1 MLQAASRQSSR
12 VPGER
17 MGTAK
22 QDFERFVRWLNE
34 PGRLAPESARRMANL
49 TLMNFDAVA
58 AMARQHNRRS
68 QLLAGLARQHLAA
81 TSADL
86 PEFLDAAVQEK
97 WPWLRLRSLTLGP
110 FRGFREPQ
118 TFDLSKRVVLC
129 YGPNGSGKSSLC
141 EALEYVLLGA
151 VEEAGSKRIEQR
163 DYLANIHAGRFANPI
178 LTATNAEGGEVQVA
192 ADENAFRFFFV
203 EKNRIDNFSR
213 IAATPPGRKTGLIA
227 TLFGMDQFNDFA
239 SHFNESMDAALTLT
253 TEAQTQLAGRRQA
266 LRTDELTRD
275 GEAEQ
280 LRALDQAATDY
291 AAGVAENLSY
301 DELKQ
306 LVLGNEET
314 PSRLQELDTKLRSL
328 MPAVTNISRR
338 IVADLFANADAGL
351 ENLAASQRGLDEK
364 RSQISFRKL
373 FAAVQALR
381 AEHADCCPACL
392 TPIAEAA
399 RNPFERADAGLRE
412 LEGLAR
418 LEADHDRLRRE
429 ASEASRDL
437 RTGLRNIEEFLASE
451 GQADTLVGAY
461 LRALPHNPDT
471 PGWWINVYSSETD
484 ETGATPSLE
493 QILVV
498 AAQAAA
504 RDERTREALRLRGE
518 DLAEQTR
525 LNDARIWMAEHDGRR
540 HQVME
545 NAAQARSR
553 ITQWEEANADLIRRA
568 GEEQQA
574 NVRDRPL
581 KEAYDSFYG
590 LLGRFREQLPG
601 MLMADLNASTMTL
614 YNEFNHGDRDEDKL
628 AELRLPLTGEDVI
641 EIAFRGNPQRRV
653 NALTALS
660 EGHIRCLGLAVLL
673 AKAESV
679 GAPLIIFDD
688 AINAIDHDHRSGIRA
703 AIFESER
710 FRKTQIIVTCHSPEF
725 VKDVENHLP
734 RELRDDCHQF
744 VLLHH
749 RGDYQPRVNPPGTQN
764 YLARAREAIDERYNA
779 RDALSFARKSLE
791 MLTHKAWK
799 WLESHRVG
807 NISVQVEG
815 PGKEPQLYGLCTA
828 LRKKLLDARTF
839 AHDSKTPLL
848 ENLNTILGI
857 PEDNL
862 VWTLLNKGTHEEPNR
877 DDFDMVHVET
887 VLAVLSNVDA
897 LELRPNR

>member
-1 MLQAASRQSSR
+1 MLQGVSQQSRHG
-12 VPGER
+12 PEGR

-22 QDFERFVRWLNE
+22 LDFERFVRWLNE
-34 PGRLAPESARRMANL
+34 PGRLALESARRMANL
-49 TLMNFDAVA
+49 TLTNFDAVA
-58 AMARQHNRRS
+58 ATARQHNRRS
-68 QLLAGLARQHLAA
+68 QLLASLARQHLAA
-81 TSADL
+81 TSSDL
-86 PEFLDAAVQEK
+86 PEFPDAVVQGQ
-97 WPWLRLRSLTLGP
+97 WPWVRLRSLTLGP
-110 FRGFREPQ
+110 FRGFRESQ
-118 TFDLSKRVVLC
+118 TFDLSKRLVLC

-141 EALEYVLLGA
+141 EALEYALRGA
-151 VEEAGSKRIEQR
+151 VEEAGSKRVEQR
-163 DYLANIHAGRFANPI
+163 DYLANIHAGRFADPI
-178 LTATNAEGGEVQVA
+178 LTATDAAGGEVQVA

-213 IAATPPGRKTGLIA
+213 IAATSPGRKTDLIA

-253 TEAQTQLAGRRQA
+253 TETQAKLAGRRQA

-280 LRALDQAATDY
+280 LRALDQAAADY
-291 AAGVAENLSY
+291 AMHVAENLAY
-301 DELKQ
+301 DDLKL

-314 PSRLQELDTKLRSL
+314 PSRLRELDTKLRSL
-328 MPAVTNISRR
+328 MPPVTNESRQ
-338 IVADLFANADAGL
+338 IVADLYTNADSSVRG
-351 ENLAASQRGLDEK
+351 LAASQRGLDER
-364 RSQISFRKL
+364 RSQVSFRQL

-381 AEHADCCPACL
+381 AEHVDHCPACL
-392 TPIAEAA
+392 TPIAEVAS
-399 RNPFERADAGLRE
+399 NPFERADAGLRE
-412 LEGLAR
+412 LEELAR
-418 LEADHDRLRRE
+418 LEADHERLRRA

-437 RTGLRNIEEFLASE
+437 RTGLRNLEDFLESE
-451 GQADTLVGAY
+451 GQANTLVGAY
-461 LRALPHNPDT
+461 MSALPHNPDA
-471 PGWWINVYSSETD
+471 PDWWIAVYSSEND
-484 ETGATPSLE
+484 EIGATPSLE

-504 RDERTREALRLRGE
+504 RDERTREALRLRDD
-518 DLAEQTR
+518 DLAEQAR
-525 LNDARIWMAEHDGRR
+525 LNDARIWMAEHDCRR
-540 HQVME
+540 RQVLE
-545 NAAQARSR
+545 NAAAARDR
-553 ITQWEEANADLIRRA
+553 IVQWEDANADLITRA
-568 GEEQQA
+568 GEEEQA
-574 NVRDRPL
+574 NVRDWPI

-590 LLGRFREQLPG
+590 LLARFREQLPS
-601 MLMADLNASTMTL
+601 MLIADLNASTMSL

-628 AELRLPLTGEDVI
+628 ADLRLPLTGDGI
-641 EIAFRGNPQRRV
+641 IGITFRGTPQRRV

-660 EGHIRCLGLAVLL
+660 EGHIRCLGLAILL
-673 AKAESV
+673 AKAESL

-710 FRKTQIIVTCHSPEF
+710 FRQTQIILTCHSPEF

-734 RELRDDCHQF
+734 RELRDDCHQY

-764 YLARAREAIDERYNA
+764 YLARAREAIDERYNS

-807 NISVQVEG
+807 NISLQIEG

-828 LRKKLLDARTF
+828 LRKKLMDARTF
-839 AHDSKTPLL
+839 AHHSKEPLL
-848 ENLNTILGI
+848 DNLNTILGI

-877 DDFDMVHVET
+877 DDFDTGHVET
-887 VLAVLSNVDA
+887 VLAALNNIDA

>member
-1 MLQAASRQSSR
+1 
-12 VPGER
+12 
-17 MGTAK
+17 MGTAR

-49 TLMNFDAVA
+49 TLAHFDAVA
-58 AMARQHNRRS
+58 AMARQHNNRS
-68 QLLAGLARQHLAA
+68 QLLARLARQHLA
-81 TSADL
+81 TTNADL
-86 PEFLDAAVQEK
+86 PEFLDAATQGR
-97 WPWLRLRSLTLGP
+97 WPWLRLCSLTLGP

-141 EALEYVLLGA
+141 EALEYALRGA

-163 DYLANIHAGRFANPI
+163 DYLANIHAGRFVNPT
-178 LTATNAEGGEVQVA
+178 LTATDAEGGEVKVT

-213 IAATPPGRKTGLIA
+213 IAATPPGRKTDLIA

-253 TEAQTQLAGRRQA
+253 TETQTRLAARRQA

-275 GEAEQ
+275 GAAEQ
-280 LRALDQAATDY
+280 LRALDEAAAKY
-291 AAGVAENLSY
+291 AAGVAENLTY
-301 DELKQ
+301 DELK
-306 LVLGNEET
+306 LLAFGDEET

-328 MPAVTNISRR
+328 MPAVTNNSRQ
-338 IVADLFANADAGL
+338 IVADLFVNANAGV
-351 ENLAASQRGLDEK
+351 ENLAASQRGLDEQC
-364 RSQISFRKL
+364 SQVSFRQL

-381 AEHADCCPACL
+381 AEHVDRCPACL
-392 TPIAEAA
+392 TPIAEVAS
-399 RNPFERADAGLRE
+399 NPFERADAGLRE
-412 LEGLAR
+412 LEELAK
-418 LEADHDRLRRE
+418 LEADHDRLRR
-429 ASEASRDL
+429 AAGEASRAL
-437 RTGLRNIEEFLASE
+437 RTGLRNLEEFLASE
-451 GQADTLVGAY
+451 GQADTLVGVY
-461 LRALPHNPDT
+461 LRAMPHNPDT
-471 PGWWINVYSSETD
+471 SDWWIAVYTPETD
-484 ETGATPSLE
+484 ETGTTPSLE
-493 QILVV
+493 QILIV
-498 AAQAAA
+498 ADQAGA
-504 RDERTREALRLRGE
+504 RDERTREALGLRDE

-525 LNDARIWMAEHDGRR
+525 LNDARVWMAERDGRH

-545 NAAQARSR
+545 NAAHARGR

-568 GEEQQA
+568 GEEEQA
-574 NVRDRPL
+574 NVRDRPI

-601 MLMADLNASTMTL
+601 MLMADLNASTMAL

-628 AELRLPLTGEDVI
+628 ADLRLPLTGDGI
-641 EIAFRGNPQRRV
+641 IDIALRGNPHRRV
-653 NALTALS
+653 NALAALS
-660 EGHIRCLGLAVLL
+660 EGHIRCLGLAILL
-673 AKAESV
+673 AKAEAV

-710 FRKTQIIVTCHSPEF
+710 FRQTQIIVTCHSPEF

-734 RELRDDCHQF
+734 RDLRDDCHQY

-749 RGDYQPRVNPPGTQN
+749 RGDHQPRVNPPGTQN
-764 YLARAREAIDERYNA
+764 YLARAREAIDERFNA

-807 NISVQVEG
+807 NISVQIEG

-828 LRKKLLDARTF
+828 LRRKLMDARTF
-839 AHDSKTPLL
+839 AHDSKAPLL

-877 DDFDMVHVET
+877 DDFDVVHVET
-887 VLAVLSNVDA
+887 VLAVLNNLDT